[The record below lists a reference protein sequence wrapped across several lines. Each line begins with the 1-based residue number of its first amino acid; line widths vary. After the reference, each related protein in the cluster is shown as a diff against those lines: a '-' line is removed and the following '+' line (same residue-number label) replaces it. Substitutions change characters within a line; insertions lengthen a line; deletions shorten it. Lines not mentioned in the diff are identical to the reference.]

1 MSGEVCSHTAVECL
15 VSSRLHSGLVVLSHT
30 TRICAACVPSC
41 FQVHMHLVMF
51 CVGTDSQ
58 VACVYAAVLNL
69 FGGILIQKRRAEV
82 ALENS
87 GLNYVIVR
95 PGGMERPTD
104 SYKETHNVRLSRAD
118 TLFGGQVRLPQ
129 DQCPGSAVKACVYE
143 VHDIVL
149 TAQGNSMLMVGRSPG
164 GRLLS

>member
-1 MSGEVCSHTAVECL
+1 MQKQCCLQTELILSAICICVMCYSG
-15 VSSRLHSGLVVLSHT
+15 RNG
-30 TRICAACVPSC
+30 
-41 FQVHMHLVMF
+41 
-51 CVGTDSQ
+51 Q
-58 VACVYAAVLNL
+58 VACVCAAVLNL

-104 SYKETHNVRLSRAD
+104 SYKETHNVRLSKAD
-118 TLFGGQVRLPQ
+118 TLFGGQVSLLHILR
-129 DQCPGSAVKACVYE
+129 PGSAVNECVNE

-149 TAQGNSMLMVGRSPG
+149 TAQIDPMLMVGRCPG
-164 GRLLS
+164 GKSLS